1 MDKDLAAAPKQHGE
15 LPEPGA
21 CAWTQEE
28 DEGAWAT
35 DCGELFVL
43 NDGVPSENRMRFCCY
58 CGGALTELL
67 VADFAELDAAAS
79 PEGTAE

>member
-1 MDKDLAAAPKQHGE
+1 MTQDHDHLAAASEGSGG
-15 LPEPGA
+15 GA
-21 CAWTQEE
+21 CAWTQED